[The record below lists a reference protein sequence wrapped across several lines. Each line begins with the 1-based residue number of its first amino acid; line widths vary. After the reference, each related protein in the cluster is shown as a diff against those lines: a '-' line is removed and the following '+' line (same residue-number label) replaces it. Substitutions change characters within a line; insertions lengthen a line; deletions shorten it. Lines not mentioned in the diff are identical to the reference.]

1 MISFLSLIGLPPT
14 SGFLGKLY
22 LFNAAIKSELIW
34 LVLFGVINSVF
45 SAYYYL
51 KVIKTLFDSDIEIIK
66 YQTSRSYSLNIVLIC
81 ALLGVLILG
90 VYPDPFLR
98 LLETSLSS

>member
-22 LFNAAIKSELIW
+22 LFNAAIKTELVW

-51 KVIKTLFDSDIEIIK
+51 KVIKKLFESDIEPTQYESTK
-66 YQTSRSYSLNIVLIC
+66 SYSMNIVLIC
-81 ALLGVLILG
+81 SVLGILILG
-90 VYPDPFLR
+90 IYPDPFLQ
-98 LLETSLSS
+98 LLETALAS